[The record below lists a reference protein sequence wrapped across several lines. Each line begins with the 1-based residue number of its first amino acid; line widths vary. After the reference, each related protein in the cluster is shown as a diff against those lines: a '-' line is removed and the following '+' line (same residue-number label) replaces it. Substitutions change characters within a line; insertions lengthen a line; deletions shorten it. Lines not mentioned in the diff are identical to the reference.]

1 MYSMTTTWNMTT
13 SEMTMV
19 KIATLSSV
27 VWNVPGSRSSCSLFG
42 LPDSQTSVSFQHEL
56 QSRMKKKTTAGS
68 VGRFDVR
75 VSREEV
81 RRLGKIDL
89 DLVRNTT
96 EEDIARQSLEDNDP
110 RPHERGPARL
120 MYAGP
125 NVRELRTKLGLSQEA
140 FSERFGISLR
150 TLQQW
155 EQERR
160 LPDGQAALLLRI
172 IERAPN
178 IVASV
183 VRSKTS

>member
-1 MYSMTTTWNMTT
+1 M
-13 SEMTMV
+13 
-19 KIATLSSV
+19 
-27 VWNVPGSRSSCSLFG
+27 SR
-42 LPDSQTSVSFQHEL
+42 
-56 QSRMKKKTTAGS
+56 A
-68 VGRFDVR
+68 
-75 VSREEV
+75 EV

-89 DLVRNTT
+89 DLVRKTK
-96 EEDIARQSLEDNDP
+96 EEDVARHSVEDNDP
-110 RPHERGPARL
+110 RPQDRGPVRV

-160 LPDGQAALLLRI
+160 APDGQAALLLRV
-172 IERAPN
+172 IERAPS

-183 VRSKTS
+183 VKEH

>member
-1 MYSMTTTWNMTT
+1 
-13 SEMTMV
+13 
-19 KIATLSSV
+19 
-27 VWNVPGSRSSCSLFG
+27 
-42 LPDSQTSVSFQHEL
+42 
-56 QSRMKKKTTAGS
+56 MKKKNIVSS
-68 VGRFDVR
+68 VGHSDVR
-75 VSREEV
+75 VTREEA

-89 DLVRNTT
+89 DIVRKTT
-96 EEDIARQSLEDNDP
+96 EADIARQSIEDNDP

-120 MYAGP
+120 MYEGP
-125 NVRELRTKLGLSQEA
+125 DVRELRTKLGLSQEA

-160 LPDGQAALLLRI
+160 LPDGQVALLLRI